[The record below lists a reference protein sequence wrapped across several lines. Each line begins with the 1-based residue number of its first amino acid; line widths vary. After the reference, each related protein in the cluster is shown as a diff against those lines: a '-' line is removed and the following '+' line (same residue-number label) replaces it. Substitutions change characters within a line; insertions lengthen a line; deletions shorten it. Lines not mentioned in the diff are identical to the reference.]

1 MDGSESGTN
10 GDTNGEESVE
20 SPSIRS
26 VISPNSLR
34 NFVLPLMWIVN
45 DFNLTIKRKNFDTL
59 RERYYIPANIPI
71 CLPFKFEKCY
81 YHGADDIGVYEQMF
95 KVGFRLPLNALYR
108 RLLQY
113 LGLIVT

>member
-1 MDGSESGTN
+1 MSNEASSEQSCVCEGAGYDEVYPSGQDDLGASYFERVPSANSPSEEKDEDLDMDGSESGTN

-59 RERYYIPANIPI
+59 RERY
-71 CLPFKFEKCY
+71 
-81 YHGADDIGVYEQMF
+81 
-95 KVGFRLPLNALYR
+95 
-108 RLLQY
+108 
-113 LGLIVT
+113 